1 MKVAIMGAGLSGLS
15 AAIILERYGVSPVI
29 FEKRSQAGDRFINAE
44 AMLSLLTRPIIDPI
58 RYLSEE
64 FQIFLKPISH
74 INPIIIHSEN
84 VQTIINEHVGFTNIR
99 GRNKNSFEAQ
109 LASQVTSKIRFNA
122 EVSYEDLLEKFTHVI
137 MATGDASY
145 AIKLHN
151 YREDLSV
158 SLKGATVEGVF
169 TRSEVSVWLDNNLA
183 PKGYAYL
190 IPFSDTEANIVVAV
204 PDLTNEVDETIT
216 DYWNRFYDLL
226 KSHLNQS
233 LKITDQFQ
241 ITNYKIGICDSPRIG
256 NTFFTGNCFGAIM
269 PFLGFGQFE
278 SILTGIYA
286 AYDICGLGKYDAL
299 TEPLRKSY
307 QHSLILRRGMEALNN
322 QAFDFIVARMN
333 GYLGKQLFKPSGH
346 DPLKWL
352 SYLARPFV

>member
-1 MKVAIMGAGLSGLS
+1 MGAGLSGLS
-15 AAIILERYGVSPVI
+15 AAIILERYGISPVI
-29 FEKRSQAGDRFINAE
+29 FEKRSQVGDRFINAE

-58 RYLSEE
+58 RYFSEE
-64 FQIFLKPISH
+64 FQLFLKPISP
-74 INPIIIHSEN
+74 INPMIIHSEN
-84 VQTIINEHVGFTNIR
+84 AQAIINEYVGYTNIR
-99 GRNKNSFEAQ
+99 GRNKNSFEDQ
-109 LASQVTSKIRFNA
+109 LAAQVTSKIRFNT

-158 SLKGATVEGVF
+158 SLKGATVEGMF
-169 TRSEVSVWLDNNLA
+169 ERSEVNVWLDNRLA

-190 IPFSDTEANIVVAV
+190 IPFSDTEANIVIAV
-204 PDLTNEVDETIT
+204 PDNEKIS

-226 KSHLNQS
+226 QTDLNQS
-233 LKITDQFQ
+233 LKISDQFQ
-241 ITNYKIGICDSPRIG
+241 IENYKIGISHAPRIG

-286 AYDICGLGKYDAL
+286 AYDICGLGKYDEL
-299 TEPLRKSY
+299 TQPLRKSY
-307 QHSLILRRGMEALNN
+307 DRSLTLRRGMEALSN

-333 GYLGKQLFKPSGH
+333 GYLGKQFFKPSGH
-346 DPLKWL
+346 DPLKWI
-352 SYLARPFV
+352 SYLAKPFV